1 MNNGAT
7 SSLPEFKRYID
18 GVIFNIFT
26 IRNVV
31 MTCHIKQMNDK
42 CQLSVLVWITKSFE
56 KSSRQRQIL
65 SSKED
70 QQFVNTSRMFNSL
83 IMGTKYK
90 CGKTSSIGEIRDNEL
105 TNVTKLMRK
114 VVNSLQE
121 ERKAKLI
128 E

>member
-1 MNNGAT
+1 M
-7 SSLPEFKRYID
+7 P
-18 GVIFNIFT
+18 
-26 IRNVV
+26 VV
-31 MTCHIKQMNDK
+31 SFGLNYKK
-42 CQLSVLVWITKSFE
+42 FE

-90 CGKTSSIGEIRDNEL
+90 CGKTSCIGEIRDNEL
-105 TNVTKLMRK
+105 TNITKLMRK